1 MIPFEAIPNL
11 GIEKITDSRMAVF
24 HRGGNYYLIAPKTY
38 KLARYVCTADDYNK
52 ILDQMESNSIS

>member
-11 GIEKITDSRMAVF
+11 GVEKITDSRMAVF

-38 KLARYVCTADDYNK
+38 RLARYVCTTHEYDK
-52 ILDQMESNSIS
+52 MLDEMESNSIS